1 MNKNLKGELA
11 VMDGLNI
18 KPNYAALARE
28 YGMDWRTIKKY
39 HEGYEGKPSTRNKGS
54 KLDEYKQ
61 EIADKL
67 SIHRVTVYGVYKF
80 MVKKWLFISMC
91 GIENWSKAA

>member
-39 HEGYEGKPSTRNKGS
+39 QALNQ
-54 KLDEYKQ
+54 KQ
-61 EIADKL
+61 
-67 SIHRVTVYGVYKF
+67 RQ
-80 MVKKWLFISMC
+80 
-91 GIENWSKAA
+91 

>member
-1 MNKNLKGELA
+1 MANKNVVNPTSLFSIFEYVVTLHLGGATHMNKNLKGELA

-39 HEGYEGKPSTRNKGS
+39 
-54 KLDEYKQ
+54 L
-61 EIADKL
+61 
-67 SIHRVTVYGVYKF
+67 
-80 MVKKWLFISMC
+80 ISFPYT
-91 GIENWSKAA
+91 G